1 VNPLALKR
9 ALDTLPP
16 TLDETYSR
24 ILQSIPDEQRDDAI
38 RLLQLLV
45 YSNMELRVGE
55 AVDAIAVDLSVR
67 PYFDPKNRTPIPSE
81 IILSCSGLV
90 VIERTHVMMDKY
102 WEVIQLTHFSVQQ
115 YLRSEKVSPGWKY
128 CMSEDHAMASNA
140 KLCLA
145 YCFSFPQPCYFRGFV
160 GDLPFASTAAEHW
173 AQHAM
178 HFEAQDHQLYEMMQD
193 FLLSDEA
200 SIARYQWIHMETVR
214 VNLVPERTWYNE
226 KAEPDEFLPL
236 TIASACGLY
245 KSVESLLLSGANPD
259 EFCPVWGTA
268 LCAASHR
275 GHYKIIKLLL
285 NHGARPNI
293 RAGRAELSIAIRS
306 PSSTK
311 RSEIFYALLQHDAD
325 VNACDRSLSFPLIS
339 AVIRGDED
347 IIDTLLAQ
355 GVEVDAVDYQG
366 KFAISEAAAKGND
379 TVVRKLL
386 DHRADVNLS
395 DDINGTALVSA
406 CRGGHKKVVRTL
418 LKNGALVCQ
427 RPEQRLF
434 PKNALEAACDYD
446 NQEIFALL
454 IEHANER
461 ESFSEC
467 LGLACDLGRTGIVEI
482 LLKHKA
488 DVNAISR
495 FGNPLLVAFTN
506 GNEQLVQLLIH
517 HGAKI
522 NQADT
527 VSYNPSGS
535 LVYRTPLLLAIEVL
549 NNKARTE
556 HLKPMAAIQ
565 AARLQTLKTLIA
577 AGADVNVSDDRGQTP
592 LHYAVVSNSSKSPKL
607 IGILTEA
614 GAVLDNVDEQGQTPM
629 IKAVASGAVR
639 CHNSKINIEGRLEIL
654 LKAGAKT
661 NVQDVDGRT
670 ALHYTA
676 KYGDTKACTMLVE
689 AGLKTNIQ
697 DLDGKTALFL
707 AAKYGE
713 LAVCEM
719 LIEAGAKTE
728 VQDVNGDTAL
738 HWAVWKNHLEI
749 CTMLLEAGAN
759 VNIRGMRSATAL
771 HLAAEDGRLNIC
783 ATLIEAGAKTDI
795 QDNDGE
801 TALHGAVR
809 GSYLELCRMLVE
821 AGANTT
827 IQSASGETALHVA
840 AALDGQLS
848 ICKVLIE
855 AGANLDAWN
864 DRGLT
869 PLQVAEEESNSEVV
883 ALF

>member
-1 VNPLALKR
+1 V
-9 ALDTLPP
+9 
-16 TLDETYSR
+16 
-24 ILQSIPDEQRDDAI
+24 I

-45 YSNMELRVGE
+45 YSVKPLGLDE
-55 AVDAIAVDLSVR
+55 AVDAIAVNLAAK
-67 PYFDPKNRTPIPSE
+67 PYFDLRHRTPIPSE
-81 IILSCSGLV
+81 IIGSCSGLV
-90 VIERTHVMMDKY
+90 IIERVHDFLHKHR
-102 WEVIQLTHFSVQQ
+102 EVIQLTHFSVQQ
-115 YLRSEKVSPGWKY
+115 YLKSEKVDLGWKRW
-128 CMSEDHAMASNA
+128 MSEGHAMASNA

-145 YCFSFPQPCYFRGFV
+145 YCFSFPRPHYFHDLV

-178 HFEAQDHQLYEMMQD
+178 HLEAQDHQLYEMIQD

-200 SIARYQWIHMETVR
+200 SSARYQWIHMETVR

-245 KSVESLLLSGANPD
+245 KSVESLLISGANPD

-285 NHGARPNI
+285 NHGARPNM
-293 RAGRAELSIAIRS
+293 RAGRADLSIAIRS

-339 AVIRGDED
+339 AVVCGDED

-406 CRGGHKKVVRTL
+406 CRGGHKEVVRTL

-427 RPEQRLF
+427 QPEQRLF

-488 DVNAISR
+488 DVNATSH
-495 FGNPLLVAFTN
+495 FGSPLLVAFTN

-522 NQADT
+522 NQVET
-527 VSYNPSGS
+527 VSYAPSGS
-535 LVYRTPLLLAIEVL
+535 LVCGTPLLLAIEVL

-556 HLKPMAAIQ
+556 YLKPMAVIQ

-577 AGADVNVSDDRGQTP
+577 AGADVNISDDRGQTP
-592 LHYAVVSNSSKSPKL
+592 LHYAVVSNSSESPKL

-614 GAVLDNVDEQGQTPM
+614 GAVLDNVDEQGQTPI
-629 IKAVASGAVR
+629 IKAVTSGAVR
-639 CHNSKINIEGRLEIL
+639 CHNAKIKIEERLEIL

-661 NVQDVDGRT
+661 NVRDVDGRT
-670 ALHYTA
+670 ALHH
-676 KYGDTKACTMLVE
+676 
-689 AGLKTNIQ
+689 
-697 DLDGKTALFL
+697 
-707 AAKYGE
+707 AAKYGYTE
-713 LAVCEM
+713 VCTM

-728 VQDVNGDTAL
+728 IQDVDGKTALFLAGKYGEPAVCKILLRAGAKTDIQAVDGDTAL
-738 HWAVWKNHLEI
+738 HCAVWKNHPEI
-749 CTMLLEAGAN
+749 CTMLVEAGAN
-759 VNIRGMRSATAL
+759 VNIQGMRSETAL
-771 HLAAEDGRLNIC
+771 HIAAYDGQLDIC
-783 ATLIEAGAKTDI
+783 ATLVEAGADTNV
-795 QDNDGE
+795 QNLHGE
-801 TALHGAVR
+801 IALHGAVR
-809 GSYLELCRMLVE
+809 GSHLELCTLLLT
-821 AGANTT
+821 ADANAN
-827 IQSASGETALHVA
+827 IQDAIGMTALHIA

-855 AGANLDAWN
+855 AGANFDAW
-864 DRGLT
+864 DTRGLT
-869 PLQVAEEESNSEVV
+869 ALQVAEEENNSEVV
-883 ALF
+883 ALLRSYFQKEEDGMTPSTG